1 MFLHSWIP
9 SPTIVSLGA
18 FELRWYGLLLALGAA
33 AGLVVLRALG
43 RKRGFL
49 DTDLMDLFIWLTM
62 AGFIGGR
69 LYHVLNEFSYYLKH
83 PTQIWMVWE
92 GGLGIHGAILAGLI
106 TLIVFA
112 QRKKLSPWKLLDC
125 LAPALVLGQVI
136 GRWGNYFN
144 QELFGRPTDR
154 PWGIPIEAVHRP
166 LGHLNAPY
174 FHPTFLY
181 ESLGNLAILGF
192 LLWLGKRQRLPT
204 GVIALTYFIL
214 YALLRIGMETLRI
227 DQTPIIAG
235 VRLPILFS
243 GVMIL
248 TAITLLVYRFRHGSK
263 TS

>member
-1 MFLHSWIP
+1 
-9 SPTIVSLGA
+9 
-18 FELRWYGLLLALGAA
+18 
-33 AGLVVLRALG
+33 
-43 RKRGFL
+43 
-49 DTDLMDLFIWLTM
+49 
-62 AGFIGGR
+62 
-69 LYHVLNEFSYYLKH
+69 
-83 PTQIWMVWE
+83 
-92 GGLGIHGAILAGLI
+92 
-106 TLIVFA
+106 
-112 QRKKLSPWKLLDC
+112 
-125 LAPALVLGQVI
+125 VI

-144 QELFGRPTDR
+144 QELFGRPTNR

-204 GVIALTYFIL
+204 GIIALAYFIL

-248 TAITLLVYRFRHGSK
+248 TALSLLVYRFRHGSK